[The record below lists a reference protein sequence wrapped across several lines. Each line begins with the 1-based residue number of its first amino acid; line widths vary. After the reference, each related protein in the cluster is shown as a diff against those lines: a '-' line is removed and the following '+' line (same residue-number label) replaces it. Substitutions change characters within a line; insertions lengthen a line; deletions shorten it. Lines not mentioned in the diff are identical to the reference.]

1 MEDNNRTLGTVQ
13 WFSRVK
19 GYGFV
24 RPDEQE
30 EDIFVHYSAI
40 SGEGYRNLSEGQ
52 RVEFTVED
60 TPKGPQA
67 VNVIGLDTGESEGPD
82 TGESESAEAYIPD
95 TGESESTEAYIPDTG
110 ESESTEAYIPD
121 TGESEPAEAYI

>member
-1 MEDNNRTLGTVQ
+1 MEDNNRTLGIVQ

-24 RPDEQE
+24 RPDGQE
-30 EDIFVHYSAI
+30 EDIFVHYSAVH
-40 SGEGYRNLSEGQ
+40 GEGYRNLSEGQ

-67 VNVIGLDTGESEGPD
+67 VNVVGLDTEESEGPDTGESEGPD
-82 TGESESAEAYIPD
+82 TGESESAEAYI
-95 TGESESTEAYIPDTG
+95 
-110 ESESTEAYIPD
+110 
-121 TGESEPAEAYI
+121 